1 MNSNAIALA
10 KQRLAQRRGIPQ
22 GAHSGAMAG
31 HAPVQYNQPPMQ
43 GYYPPQG
50 GMVPQG
56 AEDGSMAGCGPGGWG
71 GNCPTPPM
79 APVWGSGNMGPYPQN
94 SAYLGIQAT
103 PTSNGQFCLSVTC
116 GNKFFYGC
124 GARSFT
130 APNQLVVTSIISG
143 FNGLERTCGPDAGF
157 DVAVWNTDDCWCPY
171 DWGCF
176 SNLAPLTICFDPV
189 DTLSVLPFLN
199 MIIVGNALN
208 FFNDCWPTFP
218 PGYGGF
224 PGTPPGVVFTPPG
237 NGNFTSTPGL
247 PPSNIPVG

>member
-1 MNSNAIALA
+1 MNGNAIELA
-10 KQRLAQRRGIPQ
+10 KMRLAQRRGVPQ
-22 GAHSGAMAG
+22 GARTGAMAG
-31 HAPVQYNQPPMQ
+31 QVPSQFNQPQMQ
-43 GYYPPQG
+43 GYGYPQG
-50 GMVPQG
+50 MPVPQG

-71 GNCPTPPM
+71 GYGNCPGPAA
-79 APVWGSGNMGPYPQN
+79 APAWGMGQLGPYPQN
-94 SAYLGIQAT
+94 GSLLGIQAT
-103 PTSNGQFCLSVTC
+103 PTSFGQFCLSVTC

-157 DVAVWNTDDCWCPY
+157 DVAYWNTDDCYCPY

-224 PGTPPGVVFTPPG
+224 PGGV
-237 NGNFTSTPGL
+237 L
-247 PPSNIPVG
+247 PPTNGGFVAVPGGGSGVPV

>member
-10 KQRLAQRRGIPQ
+10 KQRLAQRRGGIPQ

-31 HAPVQYNQPPMQ
+31 QVPVQYNQP
-43 GYYPPQG
+43 GYPP

-56 AEDGSMAGCGPGGWG
+56 ADDGSMGQCGPWG

-79 APVWGSGNMGPYPQN
+79 APFWGTGNMGPYPQN

-103 PTSNGQFCLSVTC
+103 PTSFGQFCLSVTC

-218 PGYGGF
+218 PGFGGF
-224 PGTPPGVVFTPPG
+224 PGGPVPGSSGVPG
-237 NGNFTSTPGL
+237 SGV
-247 PPSNIPVG
+247 PVG